1 MVTIDSIYTHFLQNR
16 LVSTDSRKIVAKSI
30 FFALKGENF
39 NGNLYAKSALD
50 KGATFAV
57 VDETVDIDD
66 SKIFLVDDVL
76 KCLQNFAHRYR
87 QEFDIPVIAI
97 TGSNGKTTTKE
108 LLASVLGTTYK
119 TLFTEGNLNN
129 HIGVPLTLLQLKKE
143 HQIAI
148 VEMGANH
155 IGEIETLCK
164 IANPSHGVITNIGKA
179 HLEGFGGLEGVKKAK
194 GELYDYL
201 STKNGVV
208 FINRSESS
216 LLELLKLRKLKA
228 INFSDQSK
236 KDGFVDIGIKPGGDY
251 ISVKLNYFDDESQ
264 IIQTQLQGDYNMHNL
279 INSICIGIYFR
290 VPKRSIKA
298 SLEAYRP
305 QNNRSQ
311 VVIRGTNKF
320 FLDAYNAN
328 PTSMH
333 VSIANFRNV
342 KHPNKIAILGDMYE
356 LGDYSEQEHKNVADL
371 ALSSGF
377 NKVIFVGENFPQNNF
392 KNVIELKE
400 WFSTQMY
407 ENTYFLIKGSRGV
420 QLEHL
425 LQD

>member
-1 MVTIDSIYTHFLQNR
+1 
-16 LVSTDSRKIVAKSI
+16 
-30 FFALKGENF
+30 
-39 NGNLYAKSALD
+39 
-50 KGATFAV
+50 
-57 VDETVDIDD
+57 
-66 SKIFLVDDVL
+66 
-76 KCLQNFAHRYR
+76 
-87 QEFDIPVIAI
+87 
-97 TGSNGKTTTKE
+97 
-108 LLASVLGTTYK
+108 
-119 TLFTEGNLNN
+119 
-129 HIGVPLTLLQLKKE
+129 
-143 HQIAI
+143 
-148 VEMGANH
+148 MGANH

-251 ISVKLNYFDDESQ
+251 ISVQLNYFDDESQ